1 MLVNYQY
8 EIYPNEEQRKKLDT
22 WLHYCR
28 HLYNSALIDKHR
40 MYQEDKTNYSRYDM
54 QKQLVVDKK
63 KFPFLSEVPS
73 QPLQEVFVR
82 LEKAFNG
89 FFDQRSKYPKIKKY
103 KDYNSLTFT
112 QFGYNKKGNRMALS
126 FTEDGK
132 LFNGKIGTVNIKMHR
147 PIEGAIKQVV
157 IKRKGGRWFAIFSVV
172 GQVKP
177 QTLRILEAVG
187 IDVGLNKYAVLSDGT
202 EIENPRYLRQAEKQL
217 RKAQKK
223 LSRMT
228 RGSANYKQQ
237 AAKVEKLHMK
247 VANQRKDFLHKK
259 SYRIAINHSVVCV
272 EDLNIRQMV
281 RNRKLSKS
289 ISDAGWG
296 MFRNMLG
303 YKCRRNGGLLVKVI
317 PEYTTQDCSSCRN
330 RVKKSL
336 SVRTHICMR
345 CGAVLGRD
353 HNAARNILA
362 KGLEQLQIA

>member
-1 MLVNYQY
+1 MKKKVGEKFASETKILVNYQY
-8 EIYPNEEQRKKLDT
+8 EIYPNEEQREKLDN
-22 WLHYCR
+22 WIHYCR
-28 HLYNSALIDKHR
+28 HLYNSALIDKNR
-40 MYQEDKTNYSRYDM
+40 IYQEDKTNYSRYDM

-89 FFDQRSKYPKIKKY
+89 FFGQRSKYPKIKKY

-132 LFNGKIGTVNIKMHR
+132 LFNGKLGSVDIKMHR

-157 IKRKGGRWFAIFSVV
+157 IKRKGGRWFAIFSVE

-177 QTLRILEAVG
+177 QTLRIVEAVG

-217 RKAQKK
+217 RRAQKK

-272 EDLNIRQMV
+272 EDLNIRQMI

-303 YKCRRNGGLLVKVI
+303 YKC
-317 PEYTTQDCSSCRN
+317 
-330 RVKKSL
+330 
-336 SVRTHICMR
+336 
-345 CGAVLGRD
+345 
-353 HNAARNILA
+353 
-362 KGLEQLQIA
+362 